1 MKPVLLARENV
12 GSPRLRL
19 TLAYA
24 GILVLLLIAFSVVV
38 FALLSML
45 VWQDVEPFRDDPSIV
60 AAGQRM
66 LVSYAWRLGI
76 ANVGGLV
83 LVAGAAF
90 LLAKVTLRPLE
101 QAIALQQQFTNDA
114 SHDLRTPLA
123 VIRTETSAALAGDE
137 LLSASAA
144 ERLVIIDEQ
153 ATRMERLIDQLLTLS
168 HVDADSALNREPTD
182 LVVVVNGV
190 VRDLQPLAQARSID
204 LSVNRCESALVMGDE
219 LKLSQLVA
227 NLVDNAIKYS
237 PECTSVEVG
246 VWQARDAAY
255 VAVADRG
262 AGIPAEERERIFL
275 RFHRLDQARN
285 VNGQGD
291 GPAGHGLGLPLCR
304 WIARAHG
311 GDIAV
316 DSREGKGSTFTVRLP
331 AISS

>member
-1 MKPVLLARENV
+1 MKPVRLGIENV
-12 GSPRLRL
+12 GSPRARL

-123 VIRTETSAALAGDE
+123 VIRTETSAAFGSGMP
-137 LLSASAA
+137 LSAEAA
-144 ERLVIIDEQ
+144 QRLSIIDEQ
-153 ATRMERLIDQLLTLS
+153 ARRMERLIDQLLTLS
-168 HVDADSALNREPTD
+168 HVDADSALNREPAD
-182 LVVVVNGV
+182 LVAVVNGV
-190 VRDLQPLAQARSID
+190 VRDLSPLAEAKCIELQVERS
-204 LSVNRCESALVMGDE
+204 ESAVVLGDE
-219 LKLSQLVA
+219 LKLSQMVG

-237 PECTSVEVG
+237 PDDTSVKLA
-246 VWQARDAAY
+246 VWQTRDAAY
-255 VAVADRG
+255 LTVSDEG
-262 AGIPAEERERIFL
+262 QGIPADETERIFL
-275 RFHRLDQARN
+275 RFHRADRTGS
-285 VNGQGD
+285 NGQS
-291 GPAGHGLGLPLCR
+291 GHGLGLPLCR

-311 GDIAV
+311 GEV
-316 DSREGKGSTFTVRLP
+316 TVESREGLGSTFTVRLP
-331 AISS
+331 AIV

>member
-1 MKPVLLARENV
+1 VKEPTSPVADVQRV
-12 GSPRLRL
+12 RLRL

-24 GILVLLLIAFSVVV
+24 GILALLQIAFSVVV
-38 FALLSML
+38 YLLISL
-45 VWQDVEPFRDDPSIV
+45 VVWQDVQPISDWPGMPEV
-60 AAGQRM
+60 ARAM
-66 LVSYAWRLGI
+66 MFKDAMFLLV
-76 ANVGGLV
+76 ANVVGLA

-90 LLAKVTLRPLE
+90 LLAKTALRPLE
-101 QAIALQQQFTNDA
+101 QAIALQRQFTNDA

-123 VIRTETSAALAGDE
+123 VIRTETSAALHNAG
-137 LLSASAA
+137 LSAEAS
-144 ERLVIIDEQ
+144 ERLRIIDEQ
-153 ATRMERLIDQLLTLS
+153 AQRMERLIDQLLTLS
-168 HVDADSALNREPTD
+168 HVDADSALEREPTD

-204 LSVNRCESALVMGDE
+204 LSVNRSESALVMGDE
-219 LKLSQLVA
+219 LKLSQLIA

-237 PECTSVEVG
+237 PERTRVEVG

-262 AGIPAEERERIFL
+262 AGIPAEEQERIFL

-285 VNGQGD
+285 GAST

-316 DSREGKGSTFTVRLP
+316 DSREGKGSIFTVRLP
-331 AISS
+331 ALDS

>member
-1 MKPVLLARENV
+1 MKEATSPVADVQRV
-12 GSPRLRL
+12 RLRL

-24 GILVLLLIAFSVVV
+24 GILALLQLAFSVVV
-38 FALLSML
+38 YLLISL
-45 VWQDVEPFRDDPSIV
+45 VVWQDVQPISDWPGMPEVARAMMFKDAMFLLVANIV
-60 AAGQRM
+60 
-66 LVSYAWRLGI
+66 
-76 ANVGGLV
+76 GLA

-90 LLAKVTLRPLE
+90 LLAKTALRPLE
-101 QAIALQQQFTNDA
+101 QAIALQRQFTNDA

-123 VIRTETSAALAGDE
+123 VIRTETSAALHNAGLTE
-137 LLSASAA
+137 EAS

-153 ATRMERLIDQLLTLS
+153 AQRMERLIDQLLTLS
-168 HVDADSALNREPTD
+168 HVDADSALEREPTD

-204 LSVNRCESALVMGDE
+204 LSVNRSESALVMGDE

-237 PECTSVEVG
+237 PERTRVEVG
-246 VWQARDAAY
+246 VWQARDAAF

-262 AGIPAEERERIFL
+262 AGIPAEEQERIFL

-285 VNGQGD
+285 GATT

-316 DSREGKGSTFTVRLP
+316 DSREGKGSIFTVRLP
-331 AISS
+331 ALDS